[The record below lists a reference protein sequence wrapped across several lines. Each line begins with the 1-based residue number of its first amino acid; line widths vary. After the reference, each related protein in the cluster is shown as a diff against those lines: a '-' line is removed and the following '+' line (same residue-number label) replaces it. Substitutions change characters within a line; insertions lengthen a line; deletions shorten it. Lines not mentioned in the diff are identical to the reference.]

1 MDVSRRQFVNSALLL
16 ALLGPLKGCKKPV
29 VGICPFG
36 DQYSDP
42 SSRLVVDV
50 HAHIFNATDLQIKD
64 FANLVATREM
74 GGLGKV
80 ARLLTGPLQKFTWAT
95 APTVAEELAELE
107 RIRPYIENCDEGRV
121 TTSLLALR
129 DQKYEQGQSEIE
141 VAARSQ
147 MSEVAISPRDLDG
160 PVGALSSELSD
171 FRRLTE
177 LPSSY
182 DQLFTPELSAPTGS
196 PLPDSSPAA
205 VTFRSAIK
213 FIVEMLQYR
222 YVSIYNYLNTYNRD
236 AGPKIDLML
245 PAMVDYDWWLSKG
258 APTKSSLPDQAAL
271 MKEIAILT
279 GGRVHALVPFDP
291 FRQVVVDMN
300 QDAGFSP
307 IDLVKK
313 AVTEYGAVGV
323 KLYSPMGFAPYGNQ
337 AVGEASP
344 DFWKRDWLTDIAES
358 PTFGQ
363 KLDTAMAKL
372 FTYCAD
378 EGVPIMGHSNQ
389 SNGPTDDFEALTGPD
404 FWKNAVDEFP
414 NTRLSFGHFGGAGSQ
429 TADGSSPIEGF
440 LNLLAEDQAAGSG
453 RLAADASYFSNVIDD
468 PDRLRDVMKFVYE
481 YGADDPPAVARLMY
495 GADWKMLVAES
506 GSEHYLADFSRVV
519 DELEDSMSIP
529 ALGDNFLGANA
540 AAFLGLKQNQA
551 TRRRLEKFYDAAD
564 FRDAPTWMGKV
575 DALG

>member
-1 MDVSRRQFVNSALLL
+1 MEVSRRQFVNSALLL
-16 ALLGPLKGCKKPV
+16 ALLGPLKGCKRGPV
-29 VGICPFG
+29 PICPFG

-42 SSRLVVDV
+42 SSRLVIDT

-64 FANLVATREM
+64 FANLVATRDM

-107 RIRPYIENCDEGRV
+107 KIRPYIENCDESEI
-121 TTSLLALR
+121 TTRLLALR
-129 DQKYEQGQSEIE
+129 DQKYDQGQSEIAG
-141 VAARSQ
+141 AAVSQ

-182 DQLFTPELSAPTGS
+182 DQLFTPGLSAPTGS

-222 YVSIYNYLNTYNRD
+222 YVSIYNYLNTYNKD
-236 AGPKIDLML
+236 SGPKIDLML

-291 FRQVVVDMN
+291 FRQVVSDMN
-300 QDAGFSP
+300 RDAGFSP
-307 IDLVKK
+307 IDLVEK
-313 AVTEYGAVGV
+313 AVTKYGAIGV

-337 AVGEASP
+337 AVGEANP

-358 PTFGQ
+358 PDFGE
-363 KLDTAMAKL
+363 KLDDAMAKL
-372 FTYCAD
+372 FTFCGD
-378 EGVPIMGHSNQ
+378 NGVPIMGHSNQ
-389 SNGPTDDFEALTGPD
+389 SNGPADDFEALTGPD
-404 FWKNAVDEFP
+404 YWENAANEFP
-414 NTRLSFGHFGGAGSQ
+414 DALLSFGHFGGAGSQ

-440 LNLLAEDQAAGSG
+440 LGLLADDQTAGKH

-468 PDRLRDVMKFVYE
+468 PDRLRNVMKLIFE
-481 YGADDPPAVARLMY
+481 YGADDPPAVTRLMY
-495 GADWKMLVAES
+495 GADWKMLVAET
-506 GSEHYLADFSRVV
+506 GSENYLADFARVV
-519 DELEDSMSIP
+519 DDLEESMSIP

-540 AAFLGLKQNQA
+540 ASFLGLKQNQA
-551 TRRRLEKFYDAAD
+551 TRMRLEKFYDDAD
-564 FRDAPTWMGKV
+564 FREAPTWMGKV